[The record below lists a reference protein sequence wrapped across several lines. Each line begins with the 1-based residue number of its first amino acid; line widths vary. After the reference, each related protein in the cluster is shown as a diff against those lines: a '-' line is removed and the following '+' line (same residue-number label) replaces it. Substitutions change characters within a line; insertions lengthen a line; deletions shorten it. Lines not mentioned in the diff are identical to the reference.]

1 MPTPPLKVYKASAG
15 SGKTFTLAVEYIK
28 LLVNNPMSYR
38 HILAV
43 TFTNKATEEM
53 KTRILS
59 QLNGLAHGYA
69 DSQNYMDKITAEMGI
84 TQEQVQEN
92 AGIALKSLIHDYSSF
107 RVETIDKFFQRVLK
121 NLARELDLTANLRVE
136 LNDMQVEQLAV
147 DSMIEQLNNED
158 QLLGWLMKYIL
169 ENINDD
175 KSWNIIGQVK
185 KFGENI
191 FKDTYKA
198 HREHLTQILSDE
210 HFFDRYRRQLH
221 EIIQSNKDKMVAH
234 AQHFFDVVEGYDAQ
248 DFAYNTSGI
257 YGYFMKMLAG
267 NFGGGEAGSRIKACM
282 ESSDKWCKKDSPKF
296 VEITRLAD
304 SQLMDILRAA
314 ESDRADCYRLCK
326 SAELTLSHLNQLR
339 LLAYIEKMVRD
350 LNNDAN
356 RFLLSDTQSML
367 NALID
372 DSDTPFIFE
381 KIGAPLRHIMIDEF
395 QDTGTL
401 QWRNFKILLDNCM
414 SQGFSNLIVGDVK
427 QSIYRWR
434 SGDWRLLNSIKNE
447 FHDDSLVDEQPLKTN
462 YRSSR
467 KVIEFNNVFF
477 TAACRIEYERLLKMT
492 GEVAEQ
498 LATAYSDVEQKVPD
512 SKGNDGYVRVEL
524 LEEKE
529 YDQHLMEHIAQAIK
543 SLTDM
548 GVPQRDIAILARRNS
563 EIEET
568 AKYFQTHV
576 PEISIVSDEAY
587 RLDFSIS
594 VNILIAALRVISN
607 EKDIINKAMLAKA
620 WNNTILGKQ
629 LSDDIIMLA
638 TDTQNPCQAFCE
650 WLPKG
655 FNDDVSLAKL
665 RALPLTDLVESLYN
679 IFNLD
684 LAEGQGPYI
693 CTFYDIIA
701 DHLKDNTSDID
712 RFLSAWDEQYHKKT
726 IHGDDVDGVRIV
738 SIHKSKGLE
747 FDNVIL
753 PFCNWKLEP
762 FSNTI
767 WCEAKEPPFDEL
779 PILPVDYSKK
789 QMLNTIYEDEYKREH
804 LQNTVDNL
812 NLLYVA
818 FTRAK
823 SRLFIYGTAQKAKSE
838 KKGGK
843 DNKDENAIPSTRS
856 ILIEESLNKIDS
868 TIELRQKLTGC
879 SMNRAEDNSLLFE
892 YGDIGAGVSG
902 NGIHHTEESNNVF
915 LQPDQSVHFTMK
927 SYPMTAQFRQSNNSR
942 AFTTTDEGEIL
953 RSEYIERGNL
963 LHHIFSKI
971 KTTEDFD
978 KVLFELMQ
986 EGILYDEVSPNELQ
1000 QLLTHA
1006 LDNPKVRDWFSPRW
1020 QLHNECAIVYVDSSS
1035 QVKTL
1040 RPDRVMSNGKKTIV
1054 VDFKFGRP
1062 RKGHKTQVARY
1073 MKLLQEMGNK
1083 RVEGYL
1089 WYVDSCNIVKI

>member
-267 NFGGGEAGSRIKACM
+267 NFSGGEAGSRIKACM

-372 DSDTPFIFE
+372 DNGFGDMTTGIYGMSARRAQDSSKARIDFVYNGPENCTLKCLFSLHTGTTLATVNIPTLIAGPCFTIIYA
-381 KIGAPLRHIMIDEF
+381 KSLATTCNVSLCDIGVRGFHAYIYICASLCCSIHSIDELR
-395 QDTGTL
+395 TAI
-401 QWRNFKILLDNCM
+401 R
-414 SQGFSNLIVGDVK
+414 
-427 QSIYRWR
+427 
-434 SGDWRLLNSIKNE
+434 
-447 FHDDSLVDEQPLKTN
+447 VD
-462 YRSSR
+462 
-467 KVIEFNNVFF
+467 
-477 TAACRIEYERLLKMT
+477 
-492 GEVAEQ
+492 
-498 LATAYSDVEQKVPD
+498 
-512 SKGNDGYVRVEL
+512 
-524 LEEKE
+524 
-529 YDQHLMEHIAQAIK
+529 
-543 SLTDM
+543 
-548 GVPQRDIAILARRNS
+548 
-563 EIEET
+563 
-568 AKYFQTHV
+568 
-576 PEISIVSDEAY
+576 
-587 RLDFSIS
+587 
-594 VNILIAALRVISN
+594 
-607 EKDIINKAMLAKA
+607 AMI
-620 WNNTILGKQ
+620 TT
-629 LSDDIIMLA
+629 M
-638 TDTQNPCQAFCE
+638 
-650 WLPKG
+650 
-655 FNDDVSLAKL
+655 
-665 RALPLTDLVESLYN
+665 
-679 IFNLD
+679 
-684 LAEGQGPYI
+684 I
-693 CTFYDIIA
+693 CD
-701 DHLKDNTSDID
+701 
-712 RFLSAWDEQYHKKT
+712 
-726 IHGDDVDGVRIV
+726 
-738 SIHKSKGLE
+738 
-747 FDNVIL
+747 
-753 PFCNWKLEP
+753 
-762 FSNTI
+762 
-767 WCEAKEPPFDEL
+767 
-779 PILPVDYSKK
+779 
-789 QMLNTIYEDEYKREH
+789 
-804 LQNTVDNL
+804 
-812 NLLYVA
+812 
-818 FTRAK
+818 
-823 SRLFIYGTAQKAKSE
+823 
-838 KKGGK
+838 
-843 DNKDENAIPSTRS
+843 
-856 ILIEESLNKIDS
+856 
-868 TIELRQKLTGC
+868 
-879 SMNRAEDNSLLFE
+879 
-892 YGDIGAGVSG
+892 
-902 NGIHHTEESNNVF
+902 
-915 LQPDQSVHFTMK
+915 
-927 SYPMTAQFRQSNNSR
+927 
-942 AFTTTDEGEIL
+942 
-953 RSEYIERGNL
+953 
-963 LHHIFSKI
+963 
-971 KTTEDFD
+971 
-978 KVLFELMQ
+978 
-986 EGILYDEVSPNELQ
+986 
-1000 QLLTHA
+1000 
-1006 LDNPKVRDWFSPRW
+1006 
-1020 QLHNECAIVYVDSSS
+1020 
-1035 QVKTL
+1035 
-1040 RPDRVMSNGKKTIV
+1040 
-1054 VDFKFGRP
+1054 
-1062 RKGHKTQVARY
+1062 
-1073 MKLLQEMGNK
+1073 
-1083 RVEGYL
+1083 
-1089 WYVDSCNIVKI
+1089 